1 MGEDYNKG
9 GTQMIKKLTGLSM
22 GCKELAVSI
31 LISVGLLAILYGTY
45 WIGNFALNYVAAMLG
60 GTGA

>member
-1 MGEDYNKG
+1 
-9 GTQMIKKLTGLSM
+9 MIKKLTGLNM

-31 LISVGLLAILYGTY
+31 LKSLGLLAVLYGTY
-45 WIGNFALNYVAAMLG
+45 FIGNFALNCVAAMLG

>member
-1 MGEDYNKG
+1 
-9 GTQMIKKLTGLSM
+9 MIKKLTGLSM

-31 LISVGLLAILYGTY
+31 LKSVGLLAVLYGTY
-45 WIGNFALNYVAAMLG
+45 FVGNFAINYVAGMLG